1 MRSFLITAAVC
12 VALLAIVPV
21 MVWGGTGSWRRALD
35 ALREYLLVLG
45 LLLAVGGGLGVV
57 AIIAAH

>member
-12 VALLAIVPV
+12 IALLAIVPV